1 MRAID
6 ADAIIYKK
14 SKMDTT
20 VRSPYDRSLYHE
32 KRTLEWVAKEDIDE
46 MPTIELA
53 PTAFIPGFTTTS
65 TDG

>member
-14 SKMDTT
+14 SKMDT
-20 VRSPYDRSLYHE
+20 VYQSPDMSLCHE

-53 PTAFIPGFTTTS
+53 LTAFIPAFTITS
-65 TDG
+65 TDD